1 MNIKRHIESK
11 QHYIPPIKRP
21 YITPQ
26 MIVEDIEED
35 CIICTSVG
43 GKDDGMGDDPDDPNT
58 PKEPVNPN
66 DPYDPFTNPA
76 KSSLFNDDFSDI
88 DL

>member
-1 MNIKRHIESK
+1 MNIKRYIESK

-35 CIICTSVG
+35 CIICASVG
-43 GKDDGMGDDPDDPNT
+43 GEDGGTVKDPDDTETTPEVDPN
-58 PKEPVNPN
+58 NPTI
-66 DPYDPFTNPA
+66 PFTNPA

>member
-1 MNIKRHIESK
+1 MNIKRYIESK

-35 CIICTSVG
+35 CIMYTSVG
-43 GKDDGMGDDPDDPNT
+43 GNDGGEGKDPEDTDT
-58 PKEPVNPN
+58 KTEETENPI
-66 DPYDPFTNPA
+66 DPFTNPA
-76 KSSLFNDDFSDI
+76 KSSIFSDFA
-88 DL
+88 DFD